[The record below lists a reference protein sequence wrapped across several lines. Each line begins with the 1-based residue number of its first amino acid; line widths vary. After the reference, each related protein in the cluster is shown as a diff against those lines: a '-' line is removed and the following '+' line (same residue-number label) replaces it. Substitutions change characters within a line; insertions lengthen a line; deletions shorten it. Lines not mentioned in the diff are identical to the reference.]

1 MLTEVAKKATAAARH
16 TIAGGDHTA
25 IIMGQMVTMLKTR
38 EIVLAAARKNAVVKQ
53 NHAAIKKSLAKNL
66 ATTLTHVLATT
77 RTAAVVAIC
86 IQLRTTT
93 N

>member
-1 MLTEVAKKATAAARH
+1 MLTEVAKKATAAALH

-66 ATTLTHVLATT
+66 VTALTRVHVTTKT
-77 RTAAVVAIC
+77 AVVAH
-86 IQLRTTT
+86 T
-93 N
+93 